1 MSEKDTMELPEH
13 LIEQTKLSQDNVNVA
28 VALFDRQE
36 WPKGHALFNEGE
48 TCDRIFYIEKGFAR
62 FSNIAESGREIT
74 TWFFP
79 DKSFLTAIDSF
90 YKGRPADT
98 TCVLNEDSIIYSIT
112 YSQFNQLLND
122 YPELGKFCF
131 TVVFEL
137 ARQMVE
143 YISSSKFLTAEDRYN
158 ELIKRHPLILQ
169 KASLGQIASFLG
181 ITQET
186 LSRIRAKK

>member
-1 MSEKDTMELPEH
+1 MELPEH
-13 LIEQTKLSQDNVNVA
+13 LIQQTRLSQENVNVA
-28 VALFDRQE
+28 VTLFERHD

-48 TCDRIFYIEKGFAR
+48 ICDRIFYIEKGFVR
-62 FSNIAESGREIT
+62 FSHISESGKEIT

-79 DKSFLTAIDSF
+79 DYSFLTSINSF
-90 YKGRPADT
+90 YNTGPSDVS
-98 TCVLNEDSIIYSIT
+98 CVLNEDSVVYTIT
-112 YSQFNQLLND
+112 YSQFHQLLND

-131 TVVFEL
+131 AIVFEL

-169 KASLGQIASFLG
+169 KAPLGQIASFLG

>member
-1 MSEKDTMELPEH
+1 MELPEH
-13 LIEQTKLSQDNVNVA
+13 LIQQTRLSQENVNVA
-28 VALFDRQE
+28 IAQFERHD

-48 TCDRIFYIEKGFAR
+48 ICDRIFYIEKGFGR
-62 FSNIAESGREIT
+62 FSNISEAGKEIT

-79 DKSFLTAIDSF
+79 DQSFLTAIESF
-90 YKGRPADT
+90 YNGKPAET
-98 TCVLNEDSIIYSIT
+98 TCVLNEDSVIYSIT
-112 YSQFNQLLND
+112 YSQYNQLLND